1 MNLPHHRRWVFY
13 RRQIRLSVEAGA
25 VTLVA
30 LSLYGIVGLTIERE
44 QEQARIQQL
53 KDHIEKQA
61 TLTQKKFLTEGKDEY
76 ILTALLN
83 GKTIDT
89 GVGSSVTCTVKER

>member
-1 MNLPHHRRWVFY
+1 MFY
-13 RRQIRLSVEAGA
+13 RRQIKLSVEAGV
-25 VTLVA
+25 VTILA
-30 LSLYGIVGLTIERE
+30 LSLYGVVGLTIERE

-53 KDHIEKQA
+53 KDHI
-61 TLTQKKFLTEGKDEY
+61 TQQEAVTRKKFLMEGKDEY

-89 GVGSSVTCTVKER
+89 GVGSRVTCTVKEER